1 MSRNKRQLLAT
12 KKQMLIK
19 RIEQQRSDLTAS
31 SKDWLQTTERYDR
44 TWKFFITFRPLFIAA
59 TGILSIYSLK
69 KPQKLLRLG
78 KKALTIWSLA
88 RTVQSTLNASKK

>member
-19 RIEQQRSDLTAS
+19 RIEQQRSDLAAS

-44 TWKFFITFRPLFIAA
+44 TWKFLLPSALC
-59 TGILSIYSLK
+59 LL
-69 KPQKLLRLG
+69 PQQEYC
-78 KKALTIWSLA
+78 
-88 RTVQSTLNASKK
+88 QSTH